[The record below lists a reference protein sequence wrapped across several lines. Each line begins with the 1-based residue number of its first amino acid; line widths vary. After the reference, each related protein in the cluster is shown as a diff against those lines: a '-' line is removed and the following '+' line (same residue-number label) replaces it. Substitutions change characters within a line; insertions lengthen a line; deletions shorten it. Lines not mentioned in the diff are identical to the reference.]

1 MKREVNMKLVYPA
14 CFYPLEQQEG
24 YLVEIPDL
32 QGCVTQGNS
41 MANAIEMAI
50 DAASGWVLDEL
61 ESGNTAPTATSI
73 KEVTTNS
80 PDGIVSLIAL
90 DMDSYAEK
98 YGDKAVRKNLT
109 IPAWLAT
116 FADKQNINYSQIL
129 QNALMTELHI
139 EQPQR
144 L

>member
-1 MKREVNMKLVYPA
+1 MKLVYPA
-14 CFYPLEQQEG
+14 CFYPLEEQSG

-32 QGCVTQGNS
+32 KGCVTQGDN

-61 ESGNTAPTATSI
+61 ESGKTAPPSTPMRDI
-73 KEVTTNS
+73 VLNS
-80 PDGIVSLIAL
+80 PDGIVSLIVL
-90 DMDSYAEK
+90 DMDGYAEK

-116 FADKQNINYSQIL
+116 FADKRNINYSQTL
-129 QNALMTELHI
+129 QKALLAELHI
-139 EQPQR
+139 KTCFPQ
-144 L
+144 